1 MTGCSMEQL
10 RTGVAVPAD
19 FQQAPA
25 WERLVMG
32 LASLGSGSATQA
44 GQVQTQT
51 QVAVSER
58 GLGVAM
64 WAIGAL
70 FLWER
75 LRAGWAAQV
84 QVPASEQMVELVSLG
99 SGSAALARQA

>member
-1 MTGCSMEQL
+1 M
-10 RTGVAVPAD
+10 V
-19 FQQAPA
+19 
-25 WERLVMG
+25 

-51 QVAVSER
+51 QTQVAGLAR

>member
-1 MTGCSMEQL
+1 M
-10 RTGVAVPAD
+10 V
-19 FQQAPA
+19 
-25 WERLVMG
+25 

-51 QVAVSER
+51 QTQVAGLAR

-99 SGSAALARQA
+99 SGSAALAKQA

>member
-1 MTGCSMEQL
+1 MEQL

-19 FQQAPA
+19 FRQAPA
-25 WERLVMG
+25 LERLVG

-51 QVAVSER
+51 QVAGLAR

-84 QVPASEQMVELVSLG
+84 QVPASEQMVELVPLG

>member
-19 FQQAPA
+19 FRQAPA
-25 WERLVMG
+25 WERLVG

-51 QVAVSER
+51 QVAGLAR

>member
-1 MTGCSMEQL
+1 MASGWT
-10 RTGVAVPAD
+10 V
-19 FQQAPA
+19 
-25 WERLVMG
+25 LVGG
-32 LASLGSGSATQA
+32 LPSP
-44 GQVQTQT
+44 T
-51 QVAVSER
+51 QVAGLAR

-84 QVPASEQMVELVSLG
+84 QVPASEQMVELVPLG
-99 SGSAALARQA
+99 LGSAALARQA

>member
-1 MTGCSMEQL
+1 M
-10 RTGVAVPAD
+10 V
-19 FQQAPA
+19 
-25 WERLVMG
+25 

-44 GQVQTQT
+44 GQVQMQTQT
-51 QVAVSER
+51 QVAGLAR

>member
-64 WAIGAL
+64 RAKGAL
-70 FLWER
+70 SLLEQ
-75 LRAGWAAQV
+75 LLTGRA
-84 QVPASEQMVELVSLG
+84 VPAVLPGPPVLSSEWWCGLCMLG
-99 SGSAALARQA
+99 AL